1 MTSKC
6 DHWIHM
12 ATIKFFQGQKV
23 VEICIIKNM
32 SVFPQNG
39 APDTSILGIKRDRP

>member
-39 APDTSILGIKRDRP
+39 APDTSTLGIKRDRP